1 MKTNLL
7 TKSLPEVSEDIAW
20 QFINTTDISPN
31 ELIDLAISIGKI
43 ADDGFGMDMDFDVDH
58 AKVSIL
64 SSDVVCLLHSSK
76 EKKLCGF
83 ALLRMA
89 KLQPSKTLI
98 YLSKICFCKT
108 MIGKKCGK
116 KLMTLVI
123 DRFNPAVIS
132 AMTQNPAVLHLLSSN
147 ALLSFPFTADYTSK
161 LGASIVDSMIAND
174 FMSLA
179 DIANFDDLT
188 GIIKNKYGHRLG
200 DYPSTDIDEYNT
212 LNRDNGDSYLISSLY
227 QI

>member
-1 MKTNLL
+1 MT
-7 TKSLPEVSEDIAW
+7 
-20 QFINTTDISPN
+20 
-31 ELIDLAISIGKI
+31 
-43 ADDGFGMDMDFDVDH
+43 
-58 AKVSIL
+58 
-64 SSDVVCLLHSSK
+64 
-76 EKKLCGF
+76 
-83 ALLRMA
+83 
-89 KLQPSKTLI
+89 KLQPSKTLL

-123 DRFNPAVIS
+123 DRFNPVVIS

-147 ALLSFPFTADYTSK
+147 ALLSFPFTSDYSSK
-161 LGASIVDSMIAND
+161 LGASIVDTMIAND

-179 DIANFDDLT
+179 DIANFDDHS

-200 DYPSTDIDEYNT
+200 DYPSTDIEEYNT
-212 LNRDNGDSYLISSLY
+212 LNRDNGDAYLISSLY